1 MVPSRNTAWHL
12 INAYSPPFL
21 WAGLIFYLSA
31 QSVLPSFTE
40 DMADFVFKKTA
51 HVITYLILYILLFRA
66 HRIVSPHTAHNSR
79 WIVPVLMTLGY
90 AISDEIHQTYTP
102 GRYGTLRDIGFDM
115 LGVGV
120 WFLRQYRYI

>member
-1 MVPSRNTAWHL
+1 MKRSSTTVWRLT
-12 INAYSPPFL
+12 NAYGPPCL

-40 DMADFVFKKTA
+40 DMADFVFKKSA
-51 HVITYLILYILLFRA
+51 HVITYLFLYILLFRA
-66 HRIVSPHTAHNSR
+66 HRIVSPGTSHDSR

-90 AISDEIHQTYTP
+90 AVSDEIHQTYTP

-120 WFLRQYRYI
+120 WFLRHYRYI